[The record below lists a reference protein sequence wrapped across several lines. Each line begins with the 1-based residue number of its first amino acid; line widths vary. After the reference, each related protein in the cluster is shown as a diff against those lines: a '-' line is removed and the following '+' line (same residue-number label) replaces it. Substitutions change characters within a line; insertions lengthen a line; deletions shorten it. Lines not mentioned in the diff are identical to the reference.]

1 MKNLPQTIQEVKQ
14 YYEDYQQMKQQQQK
28 EKTEEGHEVAPI
40 GKRPKVK
47 KPQVEFPVYE
57 STWENVSLQSYNQV
71 TPGSDSR

>member
-14 YYEDYQQMKQQQQK
+14 YYEDYQQMKQQQK
-28 EKTEEGHEVAPI
+28 EKTEEEHEVAPI

-47 KPQVEFPVYE
+47 KPQVEFAVYE

-71 TPGSDSR
+71 TPDSDSR

>member
-40 GKRPKVK
+40 GKRPMVK

-57 STWENVSLQSYNQV
+57 STWENLSLQSYSQV
-71 TPGSDSR
+71 TPDSASR